1 MLDDMFCVSCVIF
14 SAVYEHQPNTTIIA
28 IDIYHRIDIL
38 EIIGFND
45 TAFLMTSLNGSGS

>member
-1 MLDDMFCVSCVIF
+1 MFCVSRVIF